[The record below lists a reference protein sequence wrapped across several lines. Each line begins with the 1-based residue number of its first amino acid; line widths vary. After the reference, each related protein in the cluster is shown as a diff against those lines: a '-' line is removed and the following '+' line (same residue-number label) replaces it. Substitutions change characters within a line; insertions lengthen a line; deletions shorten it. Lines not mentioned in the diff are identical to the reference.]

1 MSLLDRIN
9 LMDSIDTAITRVQR
23 EMARVVDACDQHA
36 LRVQYD
42 ALLAEKRRL
51 GQGV

>member
-9 LMDSIDTAITRVQR
+9 LMDSIDTAITRVKR
-23 EMARVVDACDQHA
+23 EMACATDSNDHYA

-42 ALLAEKRRL
+42 ALVVEKRSL
-51 GQGV
+51 GQGS